1 MPPKTAECWAAA
13 VQHDGPSLFALSR
26 QALPH
31 LSRAKA
37 KSPDVT
43 KGAYIISEAD
53 GGSPDVILIG
63 TGSELSLCVIAQE
76 KLAGY
81 GVKAR
86 VVSLPSFYLFEQ
98 QDAAYHESVLP
109 KSINKRVAVEAGT
122 SFGWAKYSGDEG
134 IIISV
139 DTFGA
144 SAPGDLIMKNY
155 GFTIEH
161 VTSAAL
167 HILGREAEAE
177 KEYGGGTTTS
187 KPAGPTEGHS

>member
-1 MPPKTAECWAAA
+1 M
-13 VQHDGPSLFALSR
+13 
-26 QALPH
+26 
-31 LSRAKA
+31 
-37 KSPDVT
+37 
-43 KGAYIISEAD
+43 
-53 GGSPDVILIG
+53 
-63 TGSELSLCVIAQE
+63 
-76 KLAGY
+76 
-81 GVKAR
+81 KAR

-109 KSINKRVAVEAGT
+109 KGVKKRVTVEAGT
-122 SFGWAKYSGDEG
+122 SFGWHKYSGDEG

-167 HILGREAEAE
+167 RTLGRDAEAD
-177 KEYGGGTTTS
+177 KEYGGSTTS